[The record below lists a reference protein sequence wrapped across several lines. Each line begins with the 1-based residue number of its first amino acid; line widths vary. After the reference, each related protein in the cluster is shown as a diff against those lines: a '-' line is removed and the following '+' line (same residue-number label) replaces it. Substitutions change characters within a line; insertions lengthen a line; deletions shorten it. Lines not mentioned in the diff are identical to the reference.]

1 VNEFFPRYALIGFG
15 QACAGD
21 EGFKAGRV
29 VGVEDMIFAG
39 SRLLLEILFVGRV
52 VHDAESYEDGKKD
65 VHKAVD
71 FFRNVDLY
79 KCFDAKDDK
88 GGEGRP
94 EGPGFET
101 VLHNVYLLL
110 SVIFFEIVDSVVFDL
125 EFLVVNGCFFFQRVH
140 AVDYAIM

>member
-1 VNEFFPRYALIGFG
+1 MDELFTRYALIGIG

-29 VGVEDMIFAG
+29 VGVEDVSFAG

-71 FFRNVDLY
+71 FL
-79 KCFDAKDDK
+79 
-88 GGEGRP
+88 
-94 EGPGFET
+94 
-101 VLHNVYLLL
+101 
-110 SVIFFEIVDSVVFDL
+110 
-125 EFLVVNGCFFFQRVH
+125 
-140 AVDYAIM
+140 